1 MEPYNIEHKFD
12 MVCLLETFLDSSIPN
27 NDERLNMKGHKLIRA
42 DNPSDSKK
50 GGVGIYYKEFLAVH
64 PVEVKNLNECLI
76 FEVSIKSKRG
86 YVVPLYRSSSQFFDK
101 L

>member
-1 MEPYNIEHKFD
+1 MI
-12 MVCLLETFLDSSIPN
+12 
-27 NDERLNMKGHKLIRA
+27 A
-42 DNPSDSKK
+42 KK
-50 GGVGIYYKEFLAVH
+50 GGVGIYYKEFLAVR

-86 YVVPLYRSSSQFFDK
+86 YVVSLYTWPSQTQDEFDFFFDK

>member
-1 MEPYNIEHKFD
+1 MI
-12 MVCLLETFLDSSIPN
+12 
-27 NDERLNMKGHKLIRA
+27 A
-42 DNPSDSKK
+42 KK
-50 GGVGIYYKEFLAVH
+50 GGVDIYYKEFLAVH

-86 YVVPLYRSSSQFFDK
+86 YVVSLYTWPSQTQDEFDIFFDK